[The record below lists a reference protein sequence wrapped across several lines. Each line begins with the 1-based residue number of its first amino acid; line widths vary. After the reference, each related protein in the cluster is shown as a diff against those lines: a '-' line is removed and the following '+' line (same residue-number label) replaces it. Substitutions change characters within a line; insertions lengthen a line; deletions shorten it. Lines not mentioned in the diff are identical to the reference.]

1 MFLPKLCYI
10 VTYSRYIFNK
20 IFCPCYLTLIS
31 KYGLYLIGWD
41 RIWWD
46 RALLQDTLRCALTI
60 FFQHNFRLFF
70 FFCNCFY
77 LFKLFNPTKWVI
89 SKHPYK
95 THLWKRWGKEKKR
108 STYDVISQISLVA
121 FVNFSLYTPVLWNCK
136 WSKHKTY

>member
-95 THLWKRWGKEKKR
+95 THLWKRWGKEKKKIHLR
-108 STYDVISQISLVA
+108 CDISNISSS
-121 FVNFSLYTPVLWNCK
+121 FCK
-136 WSKHKTY
+136 LQSVHASSMKL

>member
-70 FFCNCFY
+70 FFAIVFISLSYSTPQNE
-77 LFKLFNPTKWVI
+77 LLVNILIKLIFEKDEE
-89 SKHPYK
+89 KK
-95 THLWKRWGKEKKR
+95 KKR